1 MKRFLPL
8 LSLPIILGISGCN
21 QAVPQTPF
29 EAYLHNEASPRIQE
43 AYAFAVSHPGDL
55 EYQPCYCGCRQ
66 AGHTSNLSCFAKSV
80 SPEGQFTYDSH
91 AAGCDLCLDIALDV
105 KRLKGEGLS
114 ALEIRHYIDAQYS
127 SLGPATDTPMPE
139 F

>member
-1 MKRFLPL
+1 MKRFLSL
-8 LSLPIILGISGCN
+8 LSLPIILGISGCK
-21 QAVPQTPF
+21 QAAPQTPF
-29 EAYLHNEASPRIQE
+29 EVYLHNEASPHIQE
-43 AYAFAVSHPGDL
+43 AYTFAASHPRDL

-80 SPEGQFTYDSH
+80 SPEGQLTYDSH

-105 KRLKGEGLS
+105 KRLKDEGQSPL
-114 ALEIRHYIDAQYS
+114 AIRQYIDAQYGS
-127 SLGPATDTPMPE
+127 MGPSTDTPLPE